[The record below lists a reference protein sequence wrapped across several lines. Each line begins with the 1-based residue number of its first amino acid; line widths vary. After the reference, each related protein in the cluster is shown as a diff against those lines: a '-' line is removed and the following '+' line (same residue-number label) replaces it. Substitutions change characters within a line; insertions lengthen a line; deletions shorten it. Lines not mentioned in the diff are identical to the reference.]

1 MATINTTLAWDTTLD
16 RWLLS
21 MSQNSQATDNL
32 GIPTSPYVK
41 KLYIS
46 LKSIREHFAPL
57 FLQGSGT
64 VNGTEL
70 ENYIQNNS
78 VFVRVSE
85 KSDLELPTASTLG
98 SELATKLTKD
108 WYGTDHISTIE
119 GGTSTFTAYEIPF
132 DPEQE
137 ERELTSTGF
146 LDDKKDYLLRTD
158 STEHL
163 SLEGWVYFKDSSL
176 VAEEFFTYDEAKKIK
191 DMVEHRLEWM
201 TKTETTTTYLPLSAG
216 VASISPPRKPNLPNS
231 ASVAGICAG
240 DIVRIVISGGSGD
253 YSITAPDKFNE
264 VGFHTYRFVENEA
277 STFSFVVRDTTLNIS
292 VTVSVQTEEKT

>member
-1 MATINTTLAWDTTLD
+1 
-16 RWLLS
+16 

-57 FLQGSGT
+57 FSQGSGT

-108 WYGTDHISTIE
+108 WYGDAESEIE
-119 GGTSTFTAYEIPF
+119 GGTSTFLRSFVSTVMSTTILSVDSPTAITFAGY
-132 DPEQE
+132 
-137 ERELTSTGF
+137 
-146 LDDKKDYLLRTD
+146 LDDKEPHILRTD

-176 VAEEFFTYDEAKKIK
+176 VGEEFFTYDEAKKIK

-216 VASISPPRKPNLPNS
+216 VASISPPRKGNLPNS
-231 ASVAGICAG
+231 SSVVGICAG
-240 DIVRIVISGGSGD
+240 DILRLTIGGGSGD
-253 YSITAPDKFNE
+253 YSVTLPTQIIE
-264 VGFHTYRFVENEA
+264 VGTNTYRFVENTA
-277 STFSFVVRDTTLNIS
+277 GTFSIVVTDTTVNSTVTIS
-292 VTVSVQTEEKT
+292 IQTEEKV